1 MRSARPAPAPS
12 AGAPPPAGFGSLTAT
27 QRRLGRDWRL
37 AAVFLAPT
45 AVLVGGLVLVP
56 IAWSVV
62 TSTMERHGQESVFVG
77 LANYL
82 ALADDEQFRTGVVN
96 SFVFTAYAEVFKV
109 VLGLSAALL
118 LHQLRRGR
126 AVLAGLLL
134 LPWVVP
140 TVVTAFSWQ
149 SLLDPIFGSVNLLLT
164 ESGIGPLLAKAHL
177 VDSWPAGW
185 LSEAS
190 LAMPSV
196 ILVNVWKG
204 VPFFTVAFLAG
215 LKAIPADLYEAA
227 TVDGASPWQRF
238 VHVTLPGLRH
248 VITVTVTL
256 SSIWTFN
263 NFDLI
268 WLLTQGG
275 PGDATAPYVLVA
287 YSKAILQLQYGAGAA
302 VTLVMLPVI
311 GGLVYFLVR
320 LLHRDVGAAPTRR
333 VRRAR
338 RASRAP
344 GGQRTA
350 AGGRRAWTTARAWLA
365 GRARTARKAGPWV
378 VAATVTALLAWVS
391 PHIIW
396 KAALV
401 LGVILLIAVA
411 VGRVVS
417 AFQTRGR
424 RQASSLVSGL
434 ASGLALVGLLVFV
447 LVPLYWIAVTAFKS
461 EGQIVM
467 RTNDLW
473 PTPWTLQQFT
483 DLFATKPFGRW
494 YVNTLLVSLASTV
507 VALVCAA
514 LAGYALARLRFRGAQ
529 GFTVT
534 VLITYVMPGALLF
547 IPLYQ
552 LLIEVRL
559 TDSLWSL
566 VVTYPTFTLPFAT
579 WLLTGYFSSIPVD
592 LEEAALVDGC
602 TRLQAFRRVMLP
614 LAKPGLLAVALF
626 TLTNAWNE
634 FLFAFVFITKDEYK
648 TLPVGMQSM
657 ITGDVVPQGQ
667 LAAASLLVSIPVVIM
682 YAFGQRFLTEGL
694 TAGAVKG

>member
-1 MRSARPAPAPS
+1 
-12 AGAPPPAGFGSLTAT
+12 
-27 QRRLGRDWRL
+27 
-37 AAVFLAPT
+37 
-45 AVLVGGLVLVP
+45 
-56 IAWSVV
+56 
-62 TSTMERHGQESVFVG
+62 
-77 LANYL
+77 
-82 ALADDEQFRTGVVN
+82 
-96 SFVFTAYAEVFKV
+96 
-109 VLGLSAALL
+109 
-118 LHQLRRGR
+118 
-126 AVLAGLLL
+126 
-134 LPWVVP
+134 
-140 TVVTAFSWQ
+140 VVTAFSWR
-149 SLLDPIFGSVNLLLT
+149 SLLDPIFGSVNTLLT
-164 ESGIGPLLAKAHL
+164 QSGIGPLLASLHL

-185 LSEAS
+185 LSDPS

-215 LKAIPADLYEAA
+215 LKAIPADQYEAA

-248 VITVTVTL
+248 VMTVTVTL

-287 YSKAILQLQYGAGAA
+287 YTKAILQLQYGAGAA
-302 VTLVMLPVI
+302 VTLVMLPVV
-311 GGLVYFLVR
+311 GALVFVLVR
-320 LLHRDVGAAPTRR
+320 LLRRDAGNVP
-333 VRRAR
+333 
-338 RASRAP
+338 SR
-344 GGQRTA
+344 
-350 AGGRRAWTTARAWLA
+350 
-365 GRARTARKAGPWV
+365 RARTAPQWAGTARKALPWV
-378 VAATVTALLAWVS
+378 VAAAVTGLLAWASPHIFWKAAVVLGAMALVVAAVGRLVTALRGW
-391 PHIIW
+391 
-396 KAALV
+396 
-401 LGVILLIAVA
+401 
-411 VGRVVS
+411 
-417 AFQTRGR
+417 GR
-424 RQASSLVSGL
+424 RRASSLMSGL
-434 ASGLALVGLLVFV
+434 GSGLALAGLLLFV
-447 LVPLYWIAVTAFKS
+447 LGPLYWIIVTAFKT

-467 RTNDLW
+467 HDRDLW
-473 PTPWTLQQFT
+473 PTPWTTQQFT
-483 DLFATKPFGRW
+483 DLFSTKPFGRW
-494 YVNTLLVSLASTV
+494 YLNTVLVSAASTA
-507 VALVCAA
+507 VALVFAA

-534 VLITYVMPGALLF
+534 VLLTYVMPGALLF

-552 LLIEVRL
+552 LLIGARL

-579 WLLTGYFSSIPVD
+579 WLLTGYFSSIPVE

-602 TRLQAFRRVMLP
+602 SRLQAFGRVVLP

-657 ITGDVVPQGQ
+657 IIGDVVPQGQ
-667 LAAASLLVSIPVVIM
+667 LAAASLLVSIPVVVM

>member
-1 MRSARPAPAPS
+1 MRSVRPARVPAARVS
-12 AGAPPPAGFGSLTAT
+12 PPPGPGSLTAV

-37 AAVFLAPT
+37 AALFLAPM

-56 IAWSVV
+56 IARSII
-62 TSTMERHGQESVFVG
+62 TSTTERHGQDTVFVG
-77 LANYL
+77 LDNYL
-82 ALADDEQFRTGVVN
+82 HLVDDGQFHTGVVN
-96 SFVFTAYAEVFKV
+96 SFVFTAYAEIFKV
-109 VLGLSAALL
+109 VLGLAAALL
-118 LHQLRRGR
+118 LHHRRRGR

-134 LPWVVP
+134 VPWVVP
-140 TVVTAFSWQ
+140 TVVTAFSWRA
-149 SLLDPIFGSVNLLLT
+149 LLDPIFGSVNNLLT
-164 ESGIGPLLAKAHL
+164 ATGIGPLLVDLHL

-185 LSEAS
+185 LSDPE

-204 VPFFTVAFLAG
+204 VPFFTVCFLAG

-227 TVDGASPWQRF
+227 TIDGASSMQRF
-238 VHVTLPGLRH
+238 VNVTLPGLRH

-263 NFDLI
+263 NFDLV

-275 PGDATAPYVLVA
+275 PGDVTAPYVLVA

-302 VTLVMLPVI
+302 VTLIMLPVI
-311 GGLVYFLVR
+311 GGLVFLLVR
-320 LLHRDVGAAPTRR
+320 LLRQDSGANLP
-333 VRRAR
+333 RAR
-338 RASRAP
+338 RAALRV
-344 GGQRTA
+344 GTR
-350 AGGRRAWTTARAWLA
+350 
-365 GRARTARKAGPWV
+365 ARKALPWV
-378 VAATVTALLAWVS
+378 ITAVVTGLLLWAS
-391 PHIIW
+391 PQIFW
-396 KAALV
+396 KAAV
-401 LGVILLIAVA
+401 ILGVILLIAAA

-417 AFQTRGR
+417 TLQSRGGR
-424 RQASSLVSGL
+424 RASSTVSGL
-434 ASGLALVGLLVFV
+434 GSWVALAGLLFFV
-447 LVPLYWIAVTAFKS
+447 LGPLYWIGVTAFKS
-461 EGQIVM
+461 EGQVVM
-467 RTNDLW
+467 RTDDLW
-473 PTPWTLQQFT
+473 PTPWTTEQFT
-483 DLFATKPFGRW
+483 ALFANQPFGRW
-494 YVNTLLVSLASTV
+494 YLNTLLVSAASTA

-534 VLITYVMPGALLF
+534 VLLTYVMPGALLF

-552 LLIEVRL
+552 MLIGARL

-579 WLLTGYFSSIPVD
+579 WLLVGYFSSIPVE

-602 TRLQAFRRVMLP
+602 SRIQAFGRVVLP

-657 ITGDVVPQGQ
+657 IAGDVVPQGQ

-682 YAFGQRFLTEGL
+682 YALGQRFLTEGL

>member
-1 MRSARPAPAPS
+1 MTSVRSRPDLGEAT
-12 AGAPPPAGFGSLTAT
+12 APPGPGSLSPT

-37 AAVFLAPT
+37 AALFLAPT
-45 AVLVGGLVLVP
+45 AVLVSVLVLVP
-56 IAWSVV
+56 IARSIV
-62 TSTMERHGQESVFVG
+62 TSTTERHGPDNVFVG
-77 LANYL
+77 LDNYL
-82 ALADDEQFRTGVVN
+82 ALAGDHQFRTGVVN
-96 SFVFTAYAEVFKV
+96 SFVFTAYAEIFKV
-109 VLGLSAALL
+109 VLGLAAALL
-118 LHQLRRGR
+118 LHRLRRGR
-126 AVLAGLLL
+126 ALLTGLLL
-134 LPWVVP
+134 VPWVVP
-140 TVVTAFSWQ
+140 TVVTAFSWR
-149 SLLDPIFGSVNLLLT
+149 SLLDPIFGSVNTLLT
-164 ESGIGPLLAKAHL
+164 ASGIGPLLASLHL

-185 LSEAS
+185 LSDPS

-204 VPFFTVAFLAG
+204 VPFFAVCFLAG
-215 LKAIPADLYEAA
+215 LKAIPAEQHEAA
-227 TVDGASPWQRF
+227 AIDGASSWRRF
-238 VHVTLPGLRH
+238 IHVTLPGLRH

-263 NFDLI
+263 NFDLV

-275 PGDATAPYVLVA
+275 PGDVTAPYVLVA

-311 GGLVYFLVR
+311 GLLVFALVR
-320 LLHRDVGAAPTRR
+320 LLRQDSGVKLPGRTR
-333 VRRAR
+333 
-338 RASRAP
+338 
-344 GGQRTA
+344 
-350 AGGRRAWTTARAWLA
+350 A
-365 GRARTARKAGPWV
+365 GRWIATTRWSGTARTALPWV
-378 VAATVTALLAWVS
+378 VAVVVTGLLAWAS
-391 PHIIW
+391 PEIFW
-396 KAALV
+396 KAAVV
-401 LGVILLIAVA
+401 LAVILLIVAA

-417 AFQTRGR
+417 VLEDKGGR
-424 RQASSLVSGL
+424 RASSLVTNLGSGVAL
-434 ASGLALVGLLVFV
+434 AGLLAFV
-447 LVPLYWIAVTAFKS
+447 LGPLYWIAVTAFKS
-461 EGQIVM
+461 EGQVVT
-467 RTNDLW
+467 RVHDLW
-473 PTPWTLQQFT
+473 PTPWTGEQFT
-483 DLFATKPFGRW
+483 ALFTNQPFGRW
-494 YVNTLLVSLASTV
+494 YLNTLLVSAASTA

-534 VLITYVMPGALLF
+534 VLLTYVMPGALLF

-552 LLIEVRL
+552 LLIGVRL

-566 VVTYPTFTLPFAT
+566 VLTYPTFTIPFAT
-579 WLLTGYFSSIPVD
+579 WLLTGYFASIPVD
-592 LEEAALVDGC
+592 LEEAALVDGS
-602 TRLQAFRRVMLP
+602 TRIQAFRRVVLP

-657 ITGDVVPQGQ
+657 IAGDVVPQGQ

>member
-1 MRSARPAPAPS
+1 MTSVRPAPAPAKRAS
-12 AGAPPPAGFGSLTAT
+12 SPPGRGSLTPT

-37 AAVFLAPT
+37 AALFLTPT
-45 AVLVGGLVLVP
+45 AVLVGALVLVP
-56 IAWSVV
+56 IARSIV
-62 TSTMERHGQESVFVG
+62 TSTTERHGQHSVFVG

-82 ALADDEQFRTGVVN
+82 ALAGDDQFRTGVMN

-109 VLGLSAALL
+109 VLGLAAALL
-118 LHQLRRGR
+118 LHHRRRGR

-140 TVVTAFSWQ
+140 TVVTAFSWR
-149 SLLDPIFGSVNLLLT
+149 SLLDPIFGSVNILLT
-164 ESGIGPLLAKAHL
+164 ESGIGPLLASARL

-204 VPFFTVAFLAG
+204 IPFFTVAFLAG
-215 LKAIPADLYEAA
+215 LKAIPADRYEAA
-227 TVDGASPWQRF
+227 TVDGASSWRRF

-311 GGLVYFLVR
+311 GGLVFLLVR
-320 LLHRDVGAAPTRR
+320 LLRRDPDTERPP
-333 VRRAR
+333 
-338 RASRAP
+338 SRYGKALP
-344 GGQRTA
+344 WLVTA
-350 AGGRRAWTTARAWLA
+350 A
-365 GRARTARKAGPWV
+365 
-378 VAATVTALLAWVS
+378 VTGLLAWVS
-391 PHIIW
+391 PHIFW
-396 KAALV
+396 KAAVV
-401 LGVILLIAVA
+401 LGVVLLVAAA

-417 AFQTRGR
+417 GLQSWGR
-424 RQASSLVSGL
+424 RRASALVSGL
-434 ASGLALVGLLVFV
+434 GSGVAVAALLVFV
-447 LVPLYWIAVTAFKS
+447 LAPLYWIAVTAFKS

-467 RTNDLW
+467 RDYDLW
-473 PTPWTLQQFT
+473 PTPWTLEQFG
-483 DLFATKPFGRW
+483 DLFTTKPFGRW
-494 YVNTLLVSLASTV
+494 YLNTVLVSVVSTA

-529 GFTVT
+529 SFTVT
-534 VLITYVMPGALLF
+534 VLLTYVMPGALLF

-552 LLIEVRL
+552 LLIGVRL

-579 WLLTGYFSSIPVD
+579 WLLTGYFSSIPVE

-602 TRLQAFRRVMLP
+602 TRLQALRRVVLP

-667 LAAASLLVSIPVVIM
+667 LAAASLLVSIPVVAM

>member
-1 MRSARPAPAPS
+1 MTSVRP
-12 AGAPPPAGFGSLTAT
+12 APPPATGTSPPPGAGSLTPT

-37 AAVFLAPT
+37 AALFLAPT
-45 AVLVGGLVLVP
+45 ALLVGGLVLLP

-62 TSTMERHGQESVFVG
+62 TSTTERHGQQSVFVG
-77 LANYL
+77 LANYA
-82 ALADDEQFRTGVVN
+82 ALFGDDQFRTGVLN

-118 LHQLRRGR
+118 LHNLRRGR

-140 TVVTAFSWQ
+140 TVVTAFSWR

-177 VDSWPAGW
+177 VDTWPAGW

-196 ILVNVWKG
+196 IMVNVWKG

-227 TVDGASPWQRF
+227 TVDGASSWQRF
-238 VHVTLPGLRH
+238 AHVTLPGLRH

-302 VTLVMLPVI
+302 VTLVMMPVV
-311 GGLVYFLVR
+311 GVLVFFLVR
-320 LLHRDVGAAPTRR
+320 LLRRDVVTASP
-333 VRRAR
+333 RRAR
-338 RASRAP
+338 RA
-344 GGQRTA
+344 QQ
-350 AGGRRAWTTARAWLA
+350 ARQ
-365 GRARTARKAGPWV
+365 ARKALPWA
-378 VAATVTALLAWVS
+378 VALVLTGLLAWAS
-391 PHIIW
+391 PHIVW

-401 LGVILLIAVA
+401 LGVILLVAAA

-417 AFQTRGR
+417 ALQSWGR
-424 RQASSLVSGL
+424 RRASSVTSKL
-434 ASGLALVGLLVFV
+434 ASGIALAALLAFV
-447 LVPLYWIAVTAFKS
+447 LVPLYWIVVTAFKS

-467 RTNDLW
+467 RDNDLW

-494 YVNTLLVSLASTV
+494 YLNTVLVSAASTA

-534 VLITYVMPGALLF
+534 VLVTYVMPGALLF

-552 LLIEVRL
+552 LLIGVRL

-579 WLLTGYFSSIPVD
+579 WLLAGYFSSIPIE

-602 TRLQAFRRVMLP
+602 TRLQAFGRVVLP

-657 ITGDVVPQGQ
+657 IAGDVVPQGQ

>member
-1 MRSARPAPAPS
+1 MSS
-12 AGAPPPAGFGSLTAT
+12 PPGSGSLTAT

-37 AAVFLAPT
+37 AALFLAPM

-56 IAWSVV
+56 IARSIV
-62 TSTMERHGQESVFVG
+62 TSTTERHGQDTVFVG
-77 LANYL
+77 LDNYL
-82 ALADDEQFRTGVVN
+82 HLVGDDQFHTGVVN
-96 SFVFTAYAEVFKV
+96 SFVFTAYAEIFKV
-109 VLGLSAALL
+109 VLGLAAALL
-118 LHQLRRGR
+118 LHHRRRGR

-134 LPWVVP
+134 VPWVVP
-140 TVVTAFSWQ
+140 TVVTAFSWRA
-149 SLLDPIFGSVNLLLT
+149 LLDPIFGSVNTLLT
-164 ESGIGPLLAKAHL
+164 TTGIGPLLVSAHL

-185 LSEAS
+185 LSDPD

-204 VPFFTVAFLAG
+204 VPFFTVCFLAG

-227 TVDGASPWQRF
+227 TIDGASSLQRF
-238 VHVTLPGLRH
+238 VNVTLPGLRH

-263 NFDLI
+263 NFDLV

-275 PGDATAPYVLVA
+275 PGDVTAPYVLVA

-311 GGLVYFLVR
+311 GGLVFVLVR
-320 LLHRDVGAAPTRR
+320 LLRQDSGAKLPRSRRAARWVGTRWTPA
-333 VRRAR
+333 AR
-338 RASRAP
+338 RA
-344 GGQRTA
+344 
-350 AGGRRAWTTARAWLA
+350 L
-365 GRARTARKAGPWV
+365 PWV
-378 VAATVTALLAWVS
+378 VTAVVTGLLAWAS
-391 PHIIW
+391 PEIFW
-396 KAALV
+396 KAAVV
-401 LGVILLIAVA
+401 LGVILLIAAA

-417 AFQTRGR
+417 TLQSRGGR
-424 RQASSLVSGL
+424 RASSTVSSLGSGVTL
-434 ASGLALVGLLVFV
+434 AGLLFFV
-447 LVPLYWIAVTAFKS
+447 LGPLYWIGVTAFKS
-461 EGQIVM
+461 EGQVVM
-467 RTNDLW
+467 RTDDLW
-473 PTPWTLQQFT
+473 PTPWTTEQFSA
-483 DLFATKPFGRW
+483 LFANQPFGRW
-494 YVNTLLVSLASTV
+494 YLNTLLVSAASTA

-534 VLITYVMPGALLF
+534 VLLTYVMPGALLF

-552 LLIEVRL
+552 MLIGARL

-579 WLLTGYFSSIPVD
+579 WLLVGYFSSIPVE

-602 TRLQAFRRVMLP
+602 SRIQAFGRVVLP

-657 ITGDVVPQGQ
+657 IAGDVVPQGQ

-682 YAFGQRFLTEGL
+682 YALGQRFLTEGL

>member
-1 MRSARPAPAPS
+1 MTSVRPAPAPVTRGS
-12 AGAPPPAGFGSLTAT
+12 SPPGSGSLSAT

-37 AAVFLAPT
+37 AALFLAPA
-45 AVLVGGLVLVP
+45 AVLVGALVLVP
-56 IAWSVV
+56 IARSVV
-62 TSTMERHGQESVFVG
+62 TSTTQRHGQHSVFVG
-77 LANYL
+77 LDNYL
-82 ALADDEQFRTGVVN
+82 ALAGDEQFRTGVVN

-109 VLGLSAALL
+109 VLGLAAALL
-118 LHQLRRGR
+118 LHHRRRGR

-140 TVVTAFSWQ
+140 TVVTAFSWR
-149 SLLDPIFGSVNLLLT
+149 SLLDPIFGSVNTLLT
-164 ESGIGPLLAKAHL
+164 ESGIGPLLAAVHL

-185 LSEAS
+185 LSEPS

-204 VPFFTVAFLAG
+204 VPFFTIAFLAG
-215 LKAIPADLYEAA
+215 LKAVPADRYEAA

-311 GGLVYFLVR
+311 GALVFFLVR
-320 LLHRDVGAAPTRR
+320 LLRRDADAGSYRPDRP
-333 VRRAR
+333 VRRA
-338 RASRAP
+338 
-344 GGQRTA
+344 
-350 AGGRRAWTTARAWLA
+350 L
-365 GRARTARKAGPWV
+365 PWV
-378 VAATVTALLAWVS
+378 LAAAVAGLLAWAS
-391 PHIIW
+391 PQIFW
-396 KAALV
+396 KAAVV
-401 LGVILLIAVA
+401 LAVILLLAAA
-411 VGRVVS
+411 VGRVTS
-417 AFQTRGR
+417 ALQSGGR
-424 RQASSLVSGL
+424 RRASSVVSGL
-434 ASGLALVGLLVFV
+434 GSATALAGLLGFV
-447 LVPLYWIAVTAFKS
+447 LAPLYWIAVTAFKS

-467 RTNDLW
+467 RVHDLW
-473 PTPWTLQQFT
+473 PTPWTLQQFG

-494 YVNTLLVSLASTV
+494 YLNTLLVSTASTV
-507 VALVCAA
+507 VALVCAT

-534 VLITYVMPGALLF
+534 VLLTYVMPGALLF

-552 LLIEVRL
+552 LLIGAHL

-579 WLLTGYFSSIPVD
+579 WLLTGYFSSIPVE

-602 TRLQAFRRVMLP
+602 TRVQALLRVLLP
-614 LAKPGLLAVALF
+614 LARPGLLAVAMF

-634 FLFAFVFITKDEYK
+634 FLFALVFITKDGYK

-657 ITGDVVPQGQ
+657 IVGDVVPQGQ
-667 LAAASLLVSIPVVIM
+667 LAAASLLVSVPVVVM

>member
-1 MRSARPAPAPS
+1 VTSVRPAPVPVTRTS
-12 AGAPPPAGFGSLTAT
+12 SPPGAGSLTAT

-37 AAVFLAPT
+37 AALFLAPM

-56 IAWSVV
+56 IARSIV
-62 TSTMERHGQESVFVG
+62 TSTTERHGHDSVFVG
-77 LANYL
+77 LRNYI
-82 ALADDEQFRTGVVN
+82 ALAGDEQFHTGVVN

-118 LHQLRRGR
+118 LHHRRRGR
-126 AVLAGLLL
+126 AVLTALLL
-134 LPWVVP
+134 VPWVVP
-140 TVVTAFSWQ
+140 TVVTAFSWR
-149 SLLDPIFGSVNLLLT
+149 SLLDPIFGSVNTLLT
-164 ESGIGPLLAKAHL
+164 DSGIGPLLASAHL

-185 LSEAS
+185 LSDPS

-204 VPFFTVAFLAG
+204 VPFFTVCFLAG

-227 TVDGASPWQRF
+227 TVDGASSWNRF

-275 PGDATAPYVLVA
+275 PGNVTAPYVLVA
-287 YSKAILQLQYGAGAA
+287 YSKAILQLQFGAGAA
-302 VTLVMLPVI
+302 ATLVMLPVI
-311 GGLVYFLVR
+311 GGLVFVLVR
-320 LLHRDVGAAPTRR
+320 LLRRDAGTKPPRRTRTAR
-333 VRRAR
+333 QIGTAR
-338 RASRAP
+338 RI
-344 GGQRTA
+344 G
-350 AGGRRAWTTARAWLA
+350 
-365 GRARTARKAGPWV
+365 TARKALPWV
-378 VAATVTALLAWVS
+378 IAAAVAGLLAWAS
-391 PHIIW
+391 PQIFW
-396 KAALV
+396 KAAVV
-401 LGVILLIAVA
+401 LGVILLVAAA

-417 AFQTRGR
+417 ALQARGGR
-424 RQASSLVSGL
+424 RASSLVSGL
-434 ASGLALVGLLVFV
+434 GSGVALAGLLVFV
-447 LVPLYWIAVTAFKS
+447 LGPLYWIAVTAFKS
-461 EGQIVM
+461 DGQVVT
-467 RTNDLW
+467 RDHDLW
-473 PTPWTLQQFT
+473 PTPWTLEQFSN
-483 DLFATKPFGRW
+483 LFTSQPFGRW
-494 YVNTLLVSLASTV
+494 YLNTLLVSTASTA

-534 VLITYVMPGALLF
+534 VLLTYVMPGALLF

-552 LLIEVRL
+552 LLIGVRL

-579 WLLTGYFSSIPVD
+579 WLLTGYFSSIPVE

-602 TRLQAFRRVMLP
+602 TRVQAFRRVVLP

-657 ITGDVVPQGQ
+657 IAGDVVPQGQ
-667 LAAASLLVSIPVVIM
+667 LAAASLLVSIPVVVM
-682 YAFGQRFLTEGL
+682 YALGQRFLTEGL

>member
-1 MRSARPAPAPS
+1 MTAVRPAPTPATKAPS
-12 AGAPPPAGFGSLTAT
+12 PPGSGSLTKV

-37 AAVFLAPT
+37 AALFLAPT
-45 AVLVGGLVLVP
+45 ALLVGGLVLLP
-56 IAWSVV
+56 IARSVV
-62 TSTMERHGQESVFVG
+62 TSTTERHGPDSVFVG
-77 LANYL
+77 LDNYL
-82 ALADDEQFRTGVVN
+82 ALASDEQFRTGVLN

-118 LHQLRRGR
+118 LHHRRRGR
-126 AVLAGLLL
+126 SVLAGLLL

-140 TVVTAFSWQ
+140 TVVTAFSWR
-149 SLLDPIFGSVNLLLT
+149 SLLDPIFGSVNMLLT
-164 ESGIGPLLAKAHL
+164 SSGIGPLLADLRL
-177 VDSWPAGW
+177 VDTWPAGW
-185 LSEAS
+185 LSDPS

-215 LKAIPADLYEAA
+215 LKAIPADQYEAA

-248 VITVTVTL
+248 VMTVTVTL

-287 YSKAILQLQYGAGAA
+287 YTKAILQLQYGAGAA
-302 VTLVMLPVI
+302 VTLVMVPVV
-311 GGLVYFLVR
+311 GALVFVLVR
-320 LLHRDVGAAPTRR
+320 LLRRDTDAAP
-333 VRRAR
+333 
-338 RASRAP
+338 P
-344 GGQRTA
+344 Q
-350 AGGRRAWTTARAWLA
+350 WTEK
-365 GRARTARKAGPWV
+365 ARKTRKALPWV
-378 VAATVTALLAWVS
+378 IAAAVTGLLAWAS
-391 PHIIW
+391 PHIFW
-396 KAALV
+396 KAAVVLAAMALV
-401 LGVILLIAVA
+401 VAA
-411 VGRVVS
+411 VGRVVTALRS
-417 AFQTRGR
+417 WGRGR
-424 RQASSLVSGL
+424 ASSVVSGL
-434 ASGLALVGLLVFV
+434 GSALALAGLLLFV
-447 LVPLYWIAVTAFKS
+447 LGPLYWIVVTAFKT

-467 RTNDLW
+467 HDQDLW
-473 PTPWTLQQFT
+473 PTPWTTQQFT
-483 DLFATKPFGRW
+483 DLFTTKPFGRW
-494 YVNTLLVSLASTV
+494 YLNTVLVSAASTA
-507 VALVCAA
+507 VALVFAA

-534 VLITYVMPGALLF
+534 VLLTYVMPGALLF

-552 LLIEVRL
+552 LLIGARL

-566 VVTYPTFTLPFAT
+566 VLTYPTFTLPFAT
-579 WLLTGYFSSIPVD
+579 WLLTGYFSSIPVE

-602 TRLQAFRRVMLP
+602 TRLQAFGRVVLP

-657 ITGDVVPQGQ
+657 IIGDVVPQGQ
-667 LAAASLLVSIPVVIM
+667 LAAASLLVSIPVVVM

>member
-1 MRSARPAPAPS
+1 VTSVRPVPVQVIS
-12 AGAPPPAGFGSLTAT
+12 PPGPGSLTAA

-37 AAVFLAPT
+37 AALFLAPT
-45 AVLVGGLVLVP
+45 AVLVGALVLVP
-56 IAWSVV
+56 IGRSIV
-62 TSTMERHGQESVFVG
+62 TSTTERHGADSVFVG
-77 LANYL
+77 LGNYASL
-82 ALADDEQFRTGVVN
+82 VHDGQFHTGVVN

-118 LHQLRRGR
+118 LHRRRRGR
-126 AVLAGLLL
+126 AVLGGLLL
-134 LPWVVP
+134 VPWVVP
-140 TVVTAFSWQ
+140 TVVTAFSWR
-149 SLLDPIFGSVNLLLT
+149 SLLDPIFGSVNNLLT
-164 ESGIGPLLAKAHL
+164 SSGIGPLLADVHL

-185 LSEAS
+185 LSDPS

-204 VPFFTVAFLAG
+204 LPFFTVCFLAG
-215 LKAIPADLYEAA
+215 LKAIPADQYEAA
-227 TVDGASPWQRF
+227 TIDGASAWQRF
-238 VHVTLPGLRH
+238 AFVTLPGLRH

-275 PGDATAPYVLVA
+275 PGDVTAPYVLVA

-302 VTLVMLPVI
+302 VTLVMLPII
-311 GGLVYFLVR
+311 GVLVFVLVR
-320 LLHRDVGAAPTRR
+320 LLRQDTGGKP
-333 VRRAR
+333 
-338 RASRAP
+338 P
-344 GGQRTA
+344 GRPPG
-350 AGGRRAWTTARAWLA
+350 
-365 GRARTARKAGPWV
+365 TARKALPWII
-378 VAATVTALLAWVS
+378 AAAVTGLLAWAS
-391 PHIIW
+391 PQIFW
-396 KAALV
+396 KAAVV
-401 LGVILLIAVA
+401 LGVILLVA
-411 VGRVVS
+411 AAAGRVVS
-417 AFQTRGR
+417 ALQSRGGR
-424 RQASSLVSGL
+424 RSSSLVSGL
-434 ASGLALVGLLVFV
+434 GAGVALAGLLVFV
-447 LVPLYWIAVTAFKS
+447 LGPLYWIAVTAFKS
-461 EGQIVM
+461 ESQVVM
-467 RTNDLW
+467 RDHDLW
-473 PTPWTLQQFT
+473 PTPWTLDQFG
-483 DLFATKPFGRW
+483 DLFTNQPFGRW
-494 YVNTLLVSLASTV
+494 YLNTLLVSAASTA

-529 GFTVT
+529 SFTVT
-534 VLITYVMPGALLF
+534 VLLTYVMPGALLF

-552 LLIEVRL
+552 MLIGVRL

-579 WLLTGYFSSIPVD
+579 WLLVGYFSSIPVE

-602 TRLQAFRRVMLP
+602 TRVQAFRRVVLP

-634 FLFAFVFITKDEYK
+634 FLLAFVFITKDEYK

-657 ITGDVVPQGQ
+657 IAGDVVPQGQ

-682 YAFGQRFLTEGL
+682 YAVGQRFLTEGL

>member
-1 MRSARPAPAPS
+1 VTSVRPAPVPAPATRTSS
-12 AGAPPPAGFGSLTAT
+12 APGPGSLTPT

-37 AAVFLAPT
+37 AALFLAPT
-45 AVLVGGLVLVP
+45 AVLVGVLVLVP
-56 IAWSVV
+56 ILRSII
-62 TSTMERHGQESVFVG
+62 TSTTERHGQDSVFVG
-77 LANYL
+77 LGNYV
-82 ALADDEQFRTGVVN
+82 ALISDEQFHTGVVN
-96 SFVFTAYAEVFKV
+96 SFVFTAYAEIFKV

-118 LHQLRRGR
+118 LHHRRRGR

-134 LPWVVP
+134 VPWVVP
-140 TVVTAFSWQ
+140 TVVTAFSWRA
-149 SLLDPIFGSVNLLLT
+149 LLDPIFGSVNTLLT
-164 ESGIGPLLAKAHL
+164 DSGIGPLLATLHL
-177 VDSWPAGW
+177 VESWPAGW
-185 LSEAS
+185 LSDAS

-204 VPFFTVAFLAG
+204 VPFFTIAFLAG
-215 LKAIPADLYEAA
+215 LKAIPSDLFEAA
-227 TVDGASPWQRF
+227 AIDGASTWQRF
-238 VHVTLPGLRH
+238 VNVTLPGLRH

-275 PGDATAPYVLVA
+275 PGNVTAPYVLVA

-311 GGLVYFLVR
+311 GALVFFLVR
-320 LLHRDVGAAPTRR
+320 LLRQETNGKPSRWS
-333 VRRAR
+333 AR
-338 RASRAP
+338 P
-344 GGQRTA
+344 QWIG
-350 AGGRRAWTTARAWLA
+350 
-365 GRARTARKAGPWV
+365 TARKALPWV
-378 VAATVTALLAWVS
+378 VTAVVTILLAWAS
-391 PHIIW
+391 PQIFW
-396 KAALV
+396 KAAVV
-401 LGVILLIAVA
+401 LGVILLIAA
-411 VGRVVS
+411 GVGRVVTTL
-417 AFQTRGR
+417 QDRGGR
-424 RQASSLVSGL
+424 RTSSVVSGL
-434 ASGLALVGLLVFV
+434 GSWVAIAGLLAFV
-447 LVPLYWIAVTAFKS
+447 LGPLYWIAVTAFKS
-461 EGQIVM
+461 EGQVVT
-467 RTNDLW
+467 RVHDLW
-473 PTPWTLQQFT
+473 PTPWSMEQFGA
-483 DLFATKPFGRW
+483 LFSNQPFGRW
-494 YVNTLLVSLASTV
+494 YLNTVLVSAASTA

-529 GFTVT
+529 NFTVT
-534 VLITYVMPGALLF
+534 VLLTYVMPGALLF

-552 LLIEVRL
+552 LLIGARI

-579 WLLTGYFSSIPVD
+579 WLLTGYFSSIPIE

-602 TRLQAFRRVMLP
+602 TRLQAFLRVVLP

-634 FLFAFVFITKDEYK
+634 FLFAFVFITKDEFK

-657 ITGDVVPQGQ
+657 IAGDVVPQGQ
-667 LAAASLLVSIPVVIM
+667 LAAASLLVSIPVVVM

>member
-1 MRSARPAPAPS
+1 M
-12 AGAPPPAGFGSLTAT
+12 
-27 QRRLGRDWRL
+27 
-37 AAVFLAPT
+37 FLAPT
-45 AVLVGGLVLVP
+45 ALLVSGLVLVP
-56 IAWSVV
+56 IVRSIF
-62 TSTMERHGQESVFVG
+62 TSTTERHGQHSVFVG
-77 LANYL
+77 LDNYL
-82 ALADDEQFRTGVVN
+82 ALAGDDQFRTGVVN

-118 LHQLRRGR
+118 LHHRRRGR

-140 TVVTAFSWQ
+140 TVVTAFSWR
-149 SLLDPIFGSVNLLLT
+149 SLLDPIFGSVNVLLT
-164 ESGIGPLLAKAHL
+164 ESGIEPLLAGAHL

-215 LKAIPADLYEAA
+215 LKAIPADRYEAA
-227 TVDGASPWQRF
+227 TVDGASSWQRF
-238 VHVTLPGLRH
+238 LHVTLPGLRH

-275 PGDATAPYVLVA
+275 PGEATAPYVLVA

-311 GGLVYFLVR
+311 GGLVFVLVR
-320 LLHRDVGAAPTRR
+320 LLRRDADTEP
-333 VRRAR
+333 
-338 RASRAP
+338 S
-344 GGQRTA
+344 
-350 AGGRRAWTTARAWLA
+350 
-365 GRARTARKAGPWV
+365 GRAGKARKALPWT
-378 VAATVTALLAWVS
+378 VAAAVTGLLAWVS
-391 PHIIW
+391 PQIFW
-396 KAALV
+396 KAGLV
-401 LGVILLIAVA
+401 LGVVLLIAA
-411 VGRVVS
+411 GVGRVV
-417 AFQTRGR
+417 AAMRAWGR
-424 RQASSLVSGL
+424 RGASSLVSRLGSGVAL
-434 ASGLALVGLLVFV
+434 AALLVFA
-447 LVPLYWIAVTAFKS
+447 LAPLYWIAVTAFKS

-467 RTNDLW
+467 RDHDLW
-473 PTPWTLQQFT
+473 PTPWTLEQFG

-494 YVNTLLVSLASTV
+494 YLNTVLVSLASTA

-534 VLITYVMPGALLF
+534 VLLTYVMPGALLF

-552 LLIEVRL
+552 LLIGIRL
-559 TDSLWSL
+559 NDSLWSL
-566 VVTYPTFTLPFAT
+566 ILTYPTFTLPFAT
-579 WLLTGYFSSIPVD
+579 WLLTGYFSSIPVE

-602 TRLQAFRRVMLP
+602 TRIQALRRVVLP
-614 LAKPGLLAVALF
+614 LARPGLLAVALF
-626 TLTNAWNE
+626 TLSNAWNE
-634 FLFAFVFITKDEYK
+634 FLFAFVFITKDDYK

>member
-1 MRSARPAPAPS
+1 VRSVRPAPAPATRIS
-12 AGAPPPAGFGSLTAT
+12 SPPGPGSLTAT

-37 AAVFLAPT
+37 ATLFLAPT
-45 AVLVGGLVLVP
+45 AVLVGVLVLVP
-56 IAWSVV
+56 ILRSVI
-62 TSTMERHGQESVFVG
+62 TSTTERHGQDSVFVG
-77 LANYL
+77 LGNYL
-82 ALADDEQFRTGVVN
+82 ALISDEQFHTGVVN
-96 SFVFTAYAEVFKV
+96 SFVFTAYAEIFKV

-118 LHQLRRGR
+118 LHHRRRGR

-134 LPWVVP
+134 VPWVVP
-140 TVVTAFSWQ
+140 TVVTAFSWRA
-149 SLLDPIFGSVNLLLT
+149 LLDPIFGSVNTLLT
-164 ESGIGPLLAKAHL
+164 DSGIGPLLATLHL

-185 LSEAS
+185 LSDAS

-204 VPFFTVAFLAG
+204 VPFFTIAFLAG
-215 LKAIPADLYEAA
+215 LKAIPSELFEAA
-227 TVDGASPWQRF
+227 AIDGASTWQRF
-238 VHVTLPGLRH
+238 VNVTLPGLRH

-275 PGDATAPYVLVA
+275 PGAVTAPYVLVA

-302 VTLVMLPVI
+302 VTLIMLPII
-311 GGLVYFLVR
+311 GALVFFLVR
-320 LLHRDVGAAPTRR
+320 LLRQD
-333 VRRAR
+333 
-338 RASRAP
+338 
-344 GGQRTA
+344 
-350 AGGRRAWTTARAWLA
+350 AGGKPSRWSPRPQWI
-365 GRARTARKAGPWV
+365 GTARKALPWV
-378 VAATVTALLAWVS
+378 VTAVVTGLLAWAS
-391 PHIIW
+391 PQIFW
-396 KAALV
+396 KAAVILA
-401 LGVILLIAVA
+401 VILLIAA
-411 VGRVVS
+411 GVGRVVS
-417 AFQTRGR
+417 TLQDRGGR
-424 RQASSLVSGL
+424 RTSSVVSGL
-434 ASGLALVGLLVFV
+434 GSWVAIAGLLAFV
-447 LVPLYWIAVTAFKS
+447 LGPLYWIAVTAFKS
-461 EGQIVM
+461 EGQVVT
-467 RTNDLW
+467 RVHDLW
-473 PTPWTLQQFT
+473 PTPWSLEQFGA
-483 DLFATKPFGRW
+483 LFSNQPFGRW
-494 YVNTLLVSLASTV
+494 YLNTVLVSAASTA

-529 GFTVT
+529 NFTVT
-534 VLITYVMPGALLF
+534 VLLTYVMPGALLF

-552 LLIEVRL
+552 LLIGARL

-579 WLLTGYFSSIPVD
+579 WLLTGYFSSIPIE

-602 TRLQAFRRVMLP
+602 TRLQAFLRVVLP

-634 FLFAFVFITKDEYK
+634 FLFAFVFITKDEFK

-657 ITGDVVPQGQ
+657 IAGDVVPQGQ
-667 LAAASLLVSIPVVIM
+667 LAAASLLVSIPVVVM

>member
-1 MRSARPAPAPS
+1 MSSVRSARVPTARKNPPS
-12 AGAPPPAGFGSLTAT
+12 GPGSLTAT

-37 AAVFLAPT
+37 AALFLTPM
-45 AVLVGGLVLVP
+45 AVLVGSLVLVP
-56 IAWSVV
+56 IARSII
-62 TSTMERHGQESVFVG
+62 TSTTERHGQDTVFVG
-77 LANYL
+77 ADNYL
-82 ALADDEQFRTGVVN
+82 ALIGDGQFHTGVVN
-96 SFVFTAYAEVFKV
+96 SFVFTAYAEIFKV
-109 VLGLSAALL
+109 VLGLAAALL
-118 LHQLRRGR
+118 LHQRRRGR

-134 LPWVVP
+134 VPWVVP
-140 TVVTAFSWQ
+140 TVVTAFSWR
-149 SLLDPIFGSVNLLLT
+149 SLLDPIFGSVNTLLT
-164 ESGIGPLLAKAHL
+164 ATGIGPLLVDLHL

-185 LSEAS
+185 LSDPE

-204 VPFFTVAFLAG
+204 VPFFTVCFLAG
-215 LKAIPADLYEAA
+215 LKAIPTDLYEAA
-227 TVDGASPWQRF
+227 TIDGASSWQRF
-238 VHVTLPGLRH
+238 AHVTLPGLRH

-263 NFDLI
+263 NFDLV

-275 PGDATAPYVLVA
+275 PGDVTAPYVLGA

-302 VTLVMLPVI
+302 VTLVMLPII
-311 GGLVYFLVR
+311 GGLVFVLVR
-320 LLHRDVGAAPTRR
+320 LLRQDSGAKLP
-333 VRRAR
+333 RAR
-338 RASRAP
+338 RAALRV
-344 GGQRTA
+344 GTRV
-350 AGGRRAWTTARAWLA
+350 
-365 GRARTARKAGPWV
+365 RKALPWV
-378 VAATVTALLAWVS
+378 ITAVVTGLLLWAS
-391 PHIIW
+391 PQIFW
-396 KAALV
+396 KAAVV
-401 LGVILLIAVA
+401 LGVILLIAAA

-417 AFQTRGR
+417 TLNTRGGR
-424 RQASSLVSGL
+424 RASSVVSGL
-434 ASGLALVGLLVFV
+434 GSWVALGGLLFFV
-447 LVPLYWIAVTAFKS
+447 LGPLYWIAVTAFKS
-461 EGQIVM
+461 EGQVVM
-467 RTNDLW
+467 RTDDLW
-473 PTPWTLQQFT
+473 PTPWTMEQFT
-483 DLFATKPFGRW
+483 ALFANQPFGRW
-494 YVNTLLVSLASTV
+494 YLNTILVSAASTA

-534 VLITYVMPGALLF
+534 VLLTYVMPGALLF

-552 LLIEVRL
+552 MLIGARL

-579 WLLTGYFSSIPVD
+579 WLLVGYFSSIPVE

-602 TRLQAFRRVMLP
+602 TRIQAFGRVVLP

-657 ITGDVVPQGQ
+657 IAGDVVPQGQ

-682 YAFGQRFLTEGL
+682 YALGQRFLTEGL

>member
-1 MRSARPAPAPS
+1 MTSIRPAPAPAARAS
-12 AGAPPPAGFGSLTAT
+12 SPPEAGSLTAT

-37 AAVFLAPT
+37 AALFLAPM

-62 TSTMERHGQESVFVG
+62 TSTTERHGQHSVFVG
-77 LANYL
+77 LANYT
-82 ALADDEQFRTGVVN
+82 ALARDEQFHAGVVN

-118 LHQLRRGR
+118 LHHRRRGR

-140 TVVTAFSWQ
+140 TVVTAFSWR
-149 SLLDPIFGSVNLLLT
+149 SLLDPIFGSVNMLLT
-164 ESGIGPLLAKAHL
+164 DSGIGPLLARAHL
-177 VDSWPAGW
+177 VESWPAGW

-196 ILVNVWKG
+196 VLVNVWKG

-215 LKAIPADLYEAA
+215 LKAIPTDLYEAA
-227 TVDGASPWQRF
+227 TVDGATPWQRF
-238 VHVTLPGLRH
+238 AHVTLPGLRH

-275 PGDATAPYVLVA
+275 PGNATAPYVLVA

-302 VTLVMLPVI
+302 VTLVMLPAI
-311 GGLVYFLVR
+311 GGLVFVLVR
-320 LLHRDVGAAPTRR
+320 LLRRDAGTEPP
-333 VRRAR
+333 RRAR
-338 RASRAP
+338 RA
-344 GGQRTA
+344 RTA
-350 AGGRRAWTTARAWLA
+350 RT
-365 GRARTARKAGPWV
+365 ARTARKALPWAAAAA
-378 VAATVTALLAWVS
+378 VAGLLAWAS
-391 PHIIW
+391 PHIAW
-396 KAALV
+396 KAAVV
-401 LGVILLIAVA
+401 LGVLLLVAAA

-417 AFQTRGR
+417 ALGAWGR
-424 RQASSLVSGL
+424 RRASSLVSGL
-434 ASGLALVGLLVFV
+434 ASAVALAGLLVFV
-447 LVPLYWIAVTAFKS
+447 LAPLYWIAVTAFKS

-467 RTNDLW
+467 RDHDLW
-473 PTPWTLQQFT
+473 PTPWTLQQFA

-494 YVNTLLVSLASTV
+494 YLNTVLVSVASTA

-529 GFTVT
+529 SFTVT

-552 LLIEVRL
+552 LLIGVRL

-579 WLLTGYFSSIPVD
+579 WLLAGYFASIPVE

-602 TRLQAFRRVMLP
+602 TRLQAFRRVVLP

-667 LAAASLLVSIPVVIM
+667 LAAASLLVSIPVVVM
-682 YAFGQRFLTEGL
+682 YAFGQRFLTEGI

>member
-1 MRSARPAPAPS
+1 MRSVRSAPAPAT
-12 AGAPPPAGFGSLTAT
+12 GAPPPPGRGSLTKT

-37 AAVFLAPT
+37 AALFLAPT
-45 AVLVGGLVLVP
+45 AALVGGLVLVP
-56 IAWSVV
+56 IARSIV
-62 TSTMERHGQESVFVG
+62 TSTTERHGQDNVFVG
-77 LANYL
+77 LGNYI
-82 ALADDEQFRTGVVN
+82 ALFADEQFRTGVVN
-96 SFVFTAYAEVFKV
+96 SFVYTAYAEVFKV
-109 VLGLSAALL
+109 VLGLAAALL
-118 LHQLRRGR
+118 LHHRRRGR
-126 AVLAGLLL
+126 ALLTGLLL
-134 LPWVVP
+134 VPWVVP
-140 TVVTAFSWQ
+140 TVVTAFSWR
-149 SLLDPIFGSVNLLLT
+149 SLLDPIFGSVNTLLT
-164 ESGIGPLLAKAHL
+164 ASGIGPLLATVQL

-185 LSEAS
+185 LSDTS

-204 VPFFTVAFLAG
+204 VPFFTVCFLAG

-227 TVDGASPWQRF
+227 AIDGASSWRRF

-275 PGDATAPYVLVA
+275 PGNVTAPYVLVA

-311 GGLVYFLVR
+311 GGLVFVLVR
-320 LLHRDVGAAPTRR
+320 LLRQDAGTKR
-333 VRRAR
+333 
-338 RASRAP
+338 P
-344 GGQRTA
+344 GS
-350 AGGRRAWTTARAWLA
+350 
-365 GRARTARKAGPWV
+365 ARTARWAAPARKALPWV
-378 VAATVTALLAWVS
+378 VTAALVGLLVWAS
-391 PHIIW
+391 PQIFW
-396 KAALV
+396 KAAVV
-401 LGVILLIAVA
+401 LGVILLIAA
-411 VGRVVS
+411 TVGRVVS
-417 AFQTRGR
+417 ALQSQGGR
-424 RQASSLVSGL
+424 RASSLVSSLG
-434 ASGLALVGLLVFV
+434 SGVAMVGLLAFV
-447 LVPLYWIAVTAFKS
+447 LGPLYWIAVTAFKS
-461 EGQIVM
+461 EGQVVM
-467 RTNDLW
+467 RVNDLW
-473 PTPWTLQQFT
+473 PTPWTLEQFGA
-483 DLFATKPFGRW
+483 LFTNQPFGRW
-494 YVNTLLVSLASTV
+494 YLNTVLVSVASTA
-507 VALVCAA
+507 VALVCAV

-534 VLITYVMPGALLF
+534 VLLTYVMPGALLF

-552 LLIEVRL
+552 LLIGVRL

-566 VVTYPTFTLPFAT
+566 VLTYPTFTLPFAT
-579 WLLTGYFSSIPVD
+579 WLLAGYFASIPVE

-602 TRLQAFRRVMLP
+602 TRIQAFGRVVLP

-657 ITGDVVPQGQ
+657 IAGDVVPQGQ
-667 LAAASLLVSIPVVIM
+667 LAAASLLVSIPVVVM

>member
-1 MRSARPAPAPS
+1 MSSVRSAPAPAKRAS
-12 AGAPPPAGFGSLTAT
+12 PPPGPGSLTKT

-37 AAVFLAPT
+37 AVLFLAPT
-45 AVLVGGLVLVP
+45 ALLVGGLVLVP
-56 IAWSVV
+56 IARSII
-62 TSTMERHGQESVFVG
+62 TSTTERHGQESVFVG
-77 LANYL
+77 LDNYL
-82 ALADDEQFRTGVVN
+82 ALVSDQQFHTGVVN
-96 SFVFTAYAEVFKV
+96 SFVFTAYAEIFKV
-109 VLGLSAALL
+109 VLGLAAALL
-118 LHQLRRGR
+118 LHQRRRGR
-126 AVLAGLLL
+126 AVIAGLLL
-134 LPWVVP
+134 VPWVVP
-140 TVVTAFSWQ
+140 TVVTAFSWRA
-149 SLLDPIFGSVNLLLT
+149 LLDPIFGSVNNLLT
-164 ESGIGPLLAKAHL
+164 ASGIGPLLVDLHL

-185 LSEAS
+185 LSDPS

-204 VPFFTVAFLAG
+204 VPFFTVCFLAG
-215 LKAIPADLYEAA
+215 LKSIPAELYEAA
-227 TVDGASPWQRF
+227 TIDGASTWQRF
-238 VHVTLPGLRH
+238 ANVTLPGLRH

-275 PGDATAPYVLVA
+275 PGDVTAPYVLVA

-302 VTLVMLPVI
+302 VTLVMLPII
-311 GGLVYFLVR
+311 GALVFVLVR
-320 LLHRDVGAAPTRR
+320 LLRQDTGTPSRRRLQAA
-333 VRRAR
+333 
-338 RASRAP
+338 
-344 GGQRTA
+344 QW
-350 AGGRRAWTTARAWLA
+350 AG
-365 GRARTARKAGPWV
+365 TARKALPWV
-378 VAATVTALLAWVS
+378 VAAVVTGLLAWAS
-391 PHIIW
+391 PQIFW
-396 KAALV
+396 KAVVV
-401 LGVILLIAVA
+401 LAVFLLIAAA
-411 VGRVVS
+411 VGRVVTGLQS
-417 AFQTRGR
+417 RGGR
-424 RQASSLVSGL
+424 RSSSVVSRLGSGVAL
-434 ASGLALVGLLVFV
+434 AGLLAFV
-447 LVPLYWIAVTAFKS
+447 LAPLYWIAVTAFKS
-461 EGQIVM
+461 EGQVVM
-467 RTNDLW
+467 RDNDLW
-473 PTPWTLQQFT
+473 PTPWTLDQFGA
-483 DLFATKPFGRW
+483 LFTNQPFGRW
-494 YVNTLLVSLASTV
+494 YLNTLLVSAASTT
-507 VALVCAA
+507 VALICAA

-534 VLITYVMPGALLF
+534 VLLTYVMPGALLF

-552 LLIEVRL
+552 MLIGVRL

-579 WLLTGYFSSIPVD
+579 WLLVGYFSSIPVE

-602 TRLQAFRRVMLP
+602 TRLQAFGRVVLP

-657 ITGDVVPQGQ
+657 IAGDVVPQGQ